1 MIVFSGIKAHKA
13 LSSAEAFCR
22 EVGLSVGGPGE
33 AALDGDA
40 VTGPI
45 YLELPVSC
53 PPEQREAI
61 EARLAEMLV

>member
-1 MIVFSGIKAHKA
+1 MIVFSGIKAHEA

-22 EVGLSVGGPGE
+22 EVGLSFGGAGE

-45 YLELPVSC
+45 FLELPASC
-53 PPEQREAI
+53 APERLAAI
-61 EARLAEMLV
+61 EARVAEMLV